1 MTKFVALASMLP
13 PAATRK
19 IGELSLK
26 LSERSPEILLA
37 VGIGGFVAT
46 TVLASRAALKVDDA
60 LDKAN
65 EDIAR
70 AQALFD
76 DKEFQAERG
85 VEYSAQDF
93 LQDRVTVRTRI
104 VLSFAKHYAPVV
116 VVGALSIYCLTKSHS
131 ILKDR
136 NTALI
141 AAYTAIHKSYEAYR
155 ERVRNEIGVES
166 ERDLYF
172 DARYETVERE
182 VVGEDGEK
190 KTSKEVQKKVG
201 PYAYSPYARFFDET
215 NVNWERTAEYN
226 YLFLR
231 AKQAYANDV
240 LRSRGHL
247 FLNEVY
253 EQLGIPHSREGAV
266 VAWILT
272 EDGSTDNFVDFGFM
286 SGEFQRQRDFVNG
299 SEGSILLDFN
309 VDGVIVDRIPESDNT
324 PYAVWR
330 RAR

>member
-1 MTKFVALASMLP
+1 MSKIAALGAVLPASITMKMG
-13 PAATRK
+13 A
-19 IGELSLK
+19 LSFK
-26 LSERSPEILLA
+26 LAERSPEILLA
-37 VGIGGFVAT
+37 VGIGGFIAT
-46 TVLASRAALKVDDA
+46 TALASRAALKVDDA

-65 EDIAR
+65 EDIERAR
-70 AQALFD
+70 ALFD
-76 DKEFQAERG
+76 DKEFQEERG
-85 VEYSAQDF
+85 VEYSEKDF

-104 VLSFAKHYAPVV
+104 VLSVAKYYGPVV
-116 VVGALSIYCLTKSHS
+116 AVGVISIYCLTKSHN

-136 NTALI
+136 NTALV
-141 AAYTAIHKSYEAYR
+141 AAYAAIHKGYEAYR
-155 ERVRNEIGVES
+155 SRVRSEIGEEA

-172 DARYETVERE
+172 DARYEQVEQE
-182 VVGEDGEK
+182 TEGDDGEK
-190 KTSKEVQKKVG
+190 HKVAVKKTVG

-215 NVNWERTAEYN
+215 NVNWERTPSYN

-253 EQLGIPHSREGAV
+253 QALGIPHSREGSV
-266 VAWILT
+266 VGWSLT
-272 EDGSTDNFVDFGFM
+272 TDGSTDNFVDFGFM

-309 VDGVIVDRIPESDNT
+309 VDGVIVERIPEHDNT